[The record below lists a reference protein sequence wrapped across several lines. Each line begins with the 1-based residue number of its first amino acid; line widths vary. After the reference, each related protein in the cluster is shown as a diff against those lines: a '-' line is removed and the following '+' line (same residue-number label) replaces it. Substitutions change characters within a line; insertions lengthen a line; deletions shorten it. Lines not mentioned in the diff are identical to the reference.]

1 MKFLQE
7 GQYACL
13 RTGRRLVVATARCP
27 RCGAFDF
34 IPGDL
39 RLTARHN
46 LDVAYAGERVY
57 MGAVVNAPQGRA
69 A

>member
-1 MKFLQE
+1 MRFLTE
-7 GQYACL
+7 GTYACL

-39 RLTARHN
+39 RLTAKHN
-46 LDVAYAGERVY
+46 LDVAHAGERVY
-57 MGAVVNAPQGRA
+57 YGRIVPAPMGRA